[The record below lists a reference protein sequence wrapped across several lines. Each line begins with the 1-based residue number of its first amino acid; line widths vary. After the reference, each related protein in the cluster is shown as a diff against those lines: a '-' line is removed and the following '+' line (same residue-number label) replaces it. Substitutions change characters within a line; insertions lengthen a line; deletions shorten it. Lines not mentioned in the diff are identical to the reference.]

1 MALSE
6 LQRAS
11 IARQLDRYCAP
22 DPRPEVRSQLRYGYE
37 FGPSD
42 VVLFEERPDFRNP
55 VEWLRHDIAKFRW
68 IARRKQWELFCQFRD
83 LKWRGYEPRP
93 TAATF
98 EELLAEVEADPTCIF
113 YG

>member
-22 DPRPEVRSQLRYGYE
+22 DPRPEVRSQLRLGYE

-55 VEWLRHDIAKFRW
+55 AEWLRHDIAKFRW
-68 IARRKQWELFCQFRD
+68 VARRKQWELFCQFRD
-83 LKWRGYEPRP
+83 LKWRGYEPHP

-113 YG
+113 WG